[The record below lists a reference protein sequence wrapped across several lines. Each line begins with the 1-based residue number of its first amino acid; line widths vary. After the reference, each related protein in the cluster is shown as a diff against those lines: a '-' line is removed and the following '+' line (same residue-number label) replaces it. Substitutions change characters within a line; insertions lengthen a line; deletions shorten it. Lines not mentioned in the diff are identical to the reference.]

1 MVGGGIAGIAAAV
14 TLARAGIAVTLLEQ
28 RRRLGGRATS
38 FIDAASD
45 EVLDNCQ
52 HVALGCCTS
61 YLELCSML
69 GVLDRFDW
77 HDRQYWVQPHADGS
91 ASTSIISPGW
101 LPAPLHHAA
110 SFLGARFLTIEAKLA
125 IAAAI
130 RELLVI
136 DRSAWKDKT
145 FLEFLVATQQPACA
159 ISRFWEPVVVSACN
173 LSSSRVCA
181 ASAMQVF
188 QDGLLHSAQAC
199 RIGIPRVAMVDLY
212 AQVEP
217 ILAAAGGEVRF
228 ASAAASIKPSRVQLA
243 SGQMLDADSVV
254 AALPLERAMTIV
266 KDEDGAPDA
275 RFAEASQV
283 LSHSPIIGVHLE
295 FDAPMLPVPHAV
307 LVDCETQWVFAKD
320 ASATRL
326 HAVIS
331 GADAMVDL
339 DASAILDVVERDIR
353 RCFAHSSRG
362 VSRVRGRVVK
372 ERRATFAATPAME
385 RWRSGLRQEPGKV
398 VLAGDYTNTDWP
410 ATMEGAARSGFA
422 AAAAVVQRARLG
434 R

>member
-1 MVGGGIAGIAAAV
+1 
-14 TLARAGIAVTLLEQ
+14 
-28 RRRLGGRATS
+28 
-38 FIDAASD
+38 
-45 EVLDNCQ
+45 
-52 HVALGCCTS
+52 
-61 YLELCSML
+61 
-69 GVLDRFDW
+69 
-77 HDRQYWVQPHADGS
+77 
-91 ASTSIISPGW
+91 
-101 LPAPLHHAA
+101 
-110 SFLGARFLTIEAKLA
+110 
-125 IAAAI
+125 
-130 RELLVI
+130 
-136 DRSAWKDKT
+136 
-145 FLEFLVATQQPACA
+145 
-159 ISRFWEPVVVSACN
+159 
-173 LSSSRVCA
+173 
-181 ASAMQVF
+181 
-188 QDGLLHSAQAC
+188 
-199 RIGIPRVAMVDLY
+199 
-212 AQVEP
+212 
-217 ILAAAGGEVRF
+217 
-228 ASAAASIKPSRVQLA
+228 
-243 SGQMLDADSVV
+243 
-254 AALPLERAMTIV
+254 
-266 KDEDGAPDA
+266 
-275 RFAEASQV
+275 
-283 LSHSPIIGVHLE
+283 
-295 FDAPMLPVPHAV
+295 MLPVPHAV